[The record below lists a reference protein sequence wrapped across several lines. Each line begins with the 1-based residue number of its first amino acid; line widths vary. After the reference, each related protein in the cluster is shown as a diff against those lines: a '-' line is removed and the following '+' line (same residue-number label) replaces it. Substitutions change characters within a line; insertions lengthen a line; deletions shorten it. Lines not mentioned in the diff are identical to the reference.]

1 MHSEWIWDFLWHYSR
16 SGTLKSWPTYTNTRE
31 MYKILKFHPEKLS
44 GKKKKK
50 VTETW
55 LCHKVFLQSQSE
67 NGELN

>member
-50 VTETW
+50 S
-55 LCHKVFLQSQSE
+55 LKHGYAIKFSYSHSQKMES
-67 NGELN
+67 